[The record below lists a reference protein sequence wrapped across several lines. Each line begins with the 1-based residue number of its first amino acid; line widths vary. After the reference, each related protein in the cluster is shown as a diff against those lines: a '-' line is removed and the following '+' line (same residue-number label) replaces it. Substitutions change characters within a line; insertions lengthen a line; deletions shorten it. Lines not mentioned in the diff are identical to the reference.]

1 MVLDEISLASH
12 LCYFSQAR
20 TIGSKS
26 FTQVVYAAPTLPQ
39 RRGLWPTNKPTL
51 VQRSGVGLEG
61 LAGGADPGDVLIL
74 VKDQY
79 GPLHQ
84 PRKQA
89 SLPYG
94 TPDCPLDDGR
104 TIQIGAIRRVHAG
117 PASQT
122 SGRRGDDV
130 FMQIQ
135 KSRLWIYNIARVP
148 YGNQAYLTPQIRSAC
163 LHFCP

>member
-20 TIGSKS
+20 TIESKS

-51 VQRSGVGLEG
+51 VQRPGVGLEG
-61 LAGGADPGDVLIL
+61 LAGGADPGDVLIP

-84 PRKQA
+84 SQKQA
-89 SLPYG
+89 SLPPSRDAG
-94 TPDCPLDDGR
+94 LSTGWWKNNPD
-104 TIQIGAIRRVHAG
+104 RRN
-117 PASQT
+117 T
-122 SGRRGDDV
+122 SGPRRPVTPGRPGADV